1 MNSEPPGG
9 KVSLEDCLW
18 LVENRKK
25 KTMECEF
32 FEANGGAA
40 AR

>member
-1 MNSEPPGG
+1 MSSLGKSEHQGEAARAG
-9 KVSLEDCLW
+9 ETQ
-18 LVENRKK
+18 KK
-25 KTMECEF
+25 KTMECVF